1 MEQEQSCSF
10 GGLCLDLSRR
20 PVQCR
25 LKSGV
30 GDLLGF
36 GQGLLLLFLLFK
48 WRDKSK
54 QYSPP
59 KIGSWRHFNFED
71 GTGNLSKSRQ
81 EDERCGLR

>member
-59 KIGSWRHFNFED
+59 KIGRGIS
-71 GTGNLSKSRQ
+71 TLKT
-81 EDERCGLR
+81 ERATYRNQDKKTRDVG